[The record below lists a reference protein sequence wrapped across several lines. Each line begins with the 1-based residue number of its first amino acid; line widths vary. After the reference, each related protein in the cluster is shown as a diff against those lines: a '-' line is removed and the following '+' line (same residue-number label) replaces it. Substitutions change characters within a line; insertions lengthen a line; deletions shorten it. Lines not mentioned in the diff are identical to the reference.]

1 MDTKRLILIA
11 GLGVAALVVF
21 TQAKKLGAPAPAA
34 PVQSAAPVIQ
44 KVEYVKVL
52 VAAQNLSLG
61 SRLNEAAIE
70 WKQWPAEAVSPA
82 FISND
87 LRPSADAELINA
99 IVRSPI
105 VQGEPIN
112 EGKLVKAGDS
122 GVMAA
127 LLRPGMRAVTTRI
140 SVDTAAGGFIQ
151 PGDRV
156 DIILTQTIQRDRTGN
171 TQQGGNQRVFVSD
184 TVFENVHVLAI
195 DQTFSTSPESG
206 ASTIGSTATF
216 EMSQEDAELLQE
228 VVAKGDLSL
237 TLRGIRNSRAKAATT
252 ATFDKEKK
260 EEEDTGSIL
269 TVYRGGQPQQVAV
282 RGN

>member
-11 GLGVAALVVF
+11 GLGVAAFVVF

-34 PVQSAAPVIQ
+34 PVKALAPVIQ

-52 VAAQNLSLG
+52 VAAQNLPLG
-61 SRLNEAAIE
+61 SRLNEAAME

-87 LRPSADAELINA
+87 LRPGADAELLNA

-156 DIILTQTIQRDRTGN
+156 DIILTQTVQRNRDGN
-171 TQQGGNQRVFVSD
+171 NQGGNQRAYISD
-184 TVFENVHVLAI
+184 TIFQNVHVLAI
-195 DQTFSTSPESG
+195 DQTFSTSAESG
-206 ASTIGSTATF
+206 ATKIGSTATF
-216 EMSQEDAELLQE
+216 EMSQGDSELLQE
-228 VVAKGDLSL
+228 AVAKGDLSL
-237 TLRGIRNSRAKAATT
+237 TLRGIRNSRATAPTT
-252 ATFDKEKK
+252 ATFSKEK
-260 EEEDTGSIL
+260 EDETQSIL
-269 TVYRGGQPQQVAV
+269 TVYRGGQPQQVAI
-282 RGN
+282 RGK

>member
-21 TQAKKLGAPAPAA
+21 TQAKRLGAPAPAA
-34 PVQSAAPVIQ
+34 PVKAAPVIQ

-52 VAAQNLSLG
+52 VAAQNLQLG
-61 SRLNEAAIE
+61 SRLNEAAFE

-82 FISND
+82 FISNN
-87 LRPSADAELINA
+87 LRPNADAELLNA

-112 EGKLVKAGDS
+112 EGKLVKAGES

-156 DIILTQTIQRDRTGN
+156 DIILTQTIQRNNAAN
-171 TQQGGNQRVFVSD
+171 TQNANQRVYVSD
-184 TVFENVHVLAI
+184 TIFENVHVLAI
-195 DQTFSTSPESG
+195 DQTFSTSAESG
-206 ASTIGSTATF
+206 ATKIGSTATF
-216 EMSQEDAELLQE
+216 EMSQADSELLQE
-228 VVAKGDLSL
+228 AVAKGDLSL
-237 TLRGIRNSRAKAATT
+237 TLRGIRNSRVKAPTT
-252 ATFDKEKK
+252 ATFDKEKA
-260 EEEDTGSIL
+260 EETGSIL
-269 TVYRGGQPQQVAV
+269 TVYRGGRPQQVAI

>member
-21 TQAKKLGAPAPAA
+21 TQAKKLGAPAQTA
-34 PVQSAAPVIQ
+34 PVKAAAPVIQ

-61 SRLNEAAIE
+61 SRLNEAAFE

-87 LRPSADAELINA
+87 LRPSADAELLGA

-105 VQGEPIN
+105 VEGEPIN
-112 EGKLVKAGDS
+112 EGKLVKAGES

-156 DIILTQTIQRDRTGN
+156 DIILTQTIQRNRNTNNQTGN
-171 TQQGGNQRVFVSD
+171 TRVYVSD

-195 DQTFSTSPESG
+195 DQTFSTSAESG
-206 ASTIGSTATF
+206 ATKIGSTATF
-216 EMSQEDAELLQE
+216 EMSQGDAELLQE
-228 VVAKGDLSL
+228 AVAKGDLSL
-237 TLRGIRNSRAKAATT
+237 TLRGIRNSRAKAPTT
-252 ATFDKEKK
+252 ASFDKEQ
-260 EEEDTGSIL
+260 EDTQSIL
-269 TVYRGGQPQQVAV
+269 TVYRGGQPQQVAI

>member
-11 GLGVAALVVF
+11 GLGVAAIVVF
-21 TQAKKLGAPAPAA
+21 TQAKKLGTPPPAL
-34 PVQSAAPVIQ
+34 PVQVAEPVIQ

-52 VAAQNLSLG
+52 VAAQNLPLG
-61 SRLNEAAIE
+61 SRLNESAIE

-82 FISND
+82 FISSD
-87 LRPSADAELINA
+87 LRPNADAELLNS
-99 IVRSPI
+99 IVRSPL
-105 VQGEPIN
+105 VEGEPIN

-156 DIILTQTIQRDRTGN
+156 DLILTQAVQRNRNDGTQN
-171 TQQGGNQRVFVSD
+171 TNQRVYISD
-184 TVFENVHVLAI
+184 TIFENVHVLAI
-195 DQTFSTSPESG
+195 DQTFSTTAESG
-206 ASTIGSTATF
+206 ATKIGSTATF
-216 EMSQEDAELLQE
+216 EMSQGDSELLQQA
-228 VVAKGDLSL
+228 VAKGDLTL
-237 TLRGIRNSRAKAATT
+237 TLRGIRNSRVKAPTT
-252 ATFDKEKK
+252 ASFDKE
-260 EEEDTGSIL
+260 ETDTQSML
-269 TVYRGGQPQQVAV
+269 TVYRGGQPQQVAI

>member
-11 GLGVAALVVF
+11 GLGAAALVVF
-21 TQAKKLGAPAPAA
+21 TQAKKLGAPAPVAPTQVAA
-34 PVQSAAPVIQ
+34 PIIQ

-52 VAAQNLSLG
+52 VAAQNLPLG
-61 SRLNEAAIE
+61 SRLTEAAYE

-87 LRPSADAELINA
+87 LRPNADAELLNA
-99 IVRSPI
+99 IVRTPI
-105 VQGEPIN
+105 VEGEPIN
-112 EGKLVKAGDS
+112 EGKLVKAGES

-156 DIILTQTIQRDRTGN
+156 DIILTQTVQRNRNN
-171 TQQGGNQRVFVSD
+171 TNGQTNQRVYVSD
-184 TVFENVHVLAI
+184 TVFQNVHVLAI

-206 ASTIGSTATF
+206 ATKIGSTATF
-216 EMSQEDAELLQE
+216 EMSQTDAELLQE
-228 VVAKGDLSL
+228 AVAKGDLSL

-252 ATFDKEKK
+252 ATFKK
-260 EEEDTGSIL
+260 EEEDKQSIL
-269 TVYRGGQPQQVAV
+269 TVYRSGQPQQVAIV
-282 RGN
+282 GK

>member
-21 TQAKKLGAPAPAA
+21 TQAKKLGAPGPVVAPSVAA
-34 PVQSAAPVIQ
+34 PIVKQ
-44 KVEYVKVL
+44 VEYVKVL
-52 VAAQNLSLG
+52 VAAQNLPLG

-87 LRPSADAELINA
+87 LRPNADAELLRA

-105 VQGEPIN
+105 VVGEPIN
-112 EGKLVKAGDS
+112 EGKLVKAGES

-156 DIILTQTIQRDRTGN
+156 DVILTQTVQRTRTDGS
-171 TQQGGNQRVFVSD
+171 QGNQRAYISD

-195 DQTFSTSPESG
+195 DQTFATSAESG
-206 ASTIGSTATF
+206 ATKIGSTATF
-216 EMSQEDAELLQE
+216 EMSQKDAELLQQA
-228 VVAKGDLSL
+228 VAKGDLTL
-237 TLRGIRNSRAKAATT
+237 TLRGIRNSRATAPTT
-252 ATFDKEKK
+252 ATFDKEEK
-260 EEEDTGSIL
+260 ETAQSIL
-269 TVYRGGQPQQVAV
+269 TVYRGGQPQQVAI
-282 RGN
+282 RGK

>member
-1 MDTKRLILIA
+1 VRDN
-11 GLGVAALVVF
+11 GY
-21 TQAKKLGAPAPAA
+21 
-34 PVQSAAPVIQ
+34 Q
-44 KVEYVKVL
+44 KTYINRK
-52 VAAQNLSLG
+52 NLPLG
-61 SRLNEAAIE
+61 SRVNEAALE

-82 FISND
+82 FISNQ
-87 LRPSADAELINA
+87 LRPTADAELLNS
-99 IVRSPI
+99 IVRTPI

-112 EGKLVKAGDS
+112 EAKLVKAGDS

-156 DIILTQTIQRDRTGN
+156 DIILTQTIQRNRVGN
-171 TQQGGNQRVFVSD
+171 NQGGNQRAYVSD

-195 DQTFSTSPESG
+195 DQTFSTSADSG
-206 ASTIGSTATF
+206 ATKIGSTATF

-228 VVAKGDLSL
+228 AVAKGDLSL
-237 TLRGIRNSRAKAATT
+237 TLRGMRNSRAKAQTT
-252 ATFDKEKK
+252 ATFEKEK
-260 EEEDTGSIL
+260 EEDTQSIL
-269 TVYRGGQPQQVAV
+269 TVYRGGQPQQVAI

>member
-11 GLGVAALVVF
+11 GLGVAALIVF

-34 PVQSAAPVIQ
+34 PLQLKAPVIQ

-52 VAAQNLSLG
+52 VAAQNLPLG
-61 SRLNEAAIE
+61 ARLNETAFE

-87 LRPSADAELINA
+87 LRPSADAELLGA

-105 VQGEPIN
+105 VMGEPIN

-156 DIILTQTIQRDRTGN
+156 DIILTQTVQRNRVGAN
-171 TQQGGNQRVFVSD
+171 QGGNQRVYISD

-206 ASTIGSTATF
+206 ATKIGSTATF
-216 EMSQEDAELLQE
+216 EMSQEDSELLQE
-228 VVAKGDLSL
+228 AVAKGDLSL
-237 TLRGIRNSRAKAATT
+237 TLRGIRNSRAKAPTT
-252 ATFDKEKK
+252 ATIDKEK
-260 EEEDTGSIL
+260 EEDTQSIL
-269 TVYRGGQPQQVAV
+269 TVYRGGQPQQVAI

>member
-21 TQAKKLGAPAPAA
+21 TQAKKLGAPAPVVPTLTAA
-34 PVQSAAPVIQ
+34 PIVQ

-52 VAAQNLSLG
+52 VASQNLPLG
-61 SRLNEAAIE
+61 TRLNEAAFE
-70 WKQWPAEAVSPA
+70 WKKWPAEALSPA

-87 LRPSADAELINA
+87 LRPTADAELLNA

-105 VQGEPIN
+105 VEGEPIN
-112 EGKLVKAGDS
+112 EGKLVKAGES

-127 LLRPGMRAVTTRI
+127 LLKPGMRAVTTRI

-156 DIILTQTIQRDRTGN
+156 DIILTQTVQRSLDASNNGS
-171 TQQGGNQRVFVSD
+171 NQRIYISD

-195 DQTFSTSPESG
+195 DQTFSTSAESG
-206 ASTIGSTATF
+206 ASKIGSTATF
-216 EMSQEDAELLQE
+216 EMSPEDAELLQE
-228 VVAKGDLSL
+228 TVAKGDLTL
-237 TLRGIRNSRAKAATT
+237 TLRGIRNSRAKATTSATII
-252 ATFDKEKK
+252 EK
-260 EEEDTGSIL
+260 EESVTQSIL
-269 TVYRGGQPQQVAV
+269 TVYRGGQPQQVAI

>member
-11 GLGVAALVVF
+11 GLSVAALVVF
-21 TQAKKLGAPAPAA
+21 TQAKKLGTPAPIN
-34 PVQSAAPVIQ
+34 PVKQAAPVIK

-61 SRLNEAAIE
+61 SRLNEAAFE
-70 WKQWPAEAVSPA
+70 WKQWPVEAVSPA

-87 LRPSADAELINA
+87 LRPNADAELLNA

-105 VQGEPIN
+105 VLGEPIN

-156 DIILTQTIQRDRTGN
+156 DLILTQTIQRDRI
-171 TQQGGNQRVFVSD
+171 GGSQSANQTVYVSD
-184 TVFENVHVLAI
+184 TCLLY
-195 DQTFSTSPESG
+195 TSPSPR
-206 ASTIGSTATF
+206 
-216 EMSQEDAELLQE
+216 D
-228 VVAKGDLSL
+228 
-237 TLRGIRNSRAKAATT
+237 
-252 ATFDKEKK
+252 
-260 EEEDTGSIL
+260 
-269 TVYRGGQPQQVAV
+269 
-282 RGN
+282 

>member
-11 GLGVAALVVF
+11 GLGVAAFVVF
-21 TQAKKLGAPAPAA
+21 TQAKKLGTPAPAA
-34 PVQSAAPVIQ
+34 PVKALAPVIQ

-52 VAAQNLSLG
+52 VAAQNLPLG

-87 LRPSADAELINA
+87 LRPSADAELLNA

-112 EGKLVKAGDS
+112 EGKLVKAGES

-156 DIILTQTIQRDRTGN
+156 DIILTQTIQRNRDAN
-171 TQQGGNQRVFVSD
+171 NQGGNERVYIAD
-184 TVFENVHVLAI
+184 TIFQNVHVLAI
-195 DQTFSTSPESG
+195 DQTFSTSAESG
-206 ASTIGSTATF
+206 ATTIGSTATF
-216 EMSQEDAELLQE
+216 EMSQGDSELLQE
-228 VVAKGDLSL
+228 AVAKGDLSL
-237 TLRGIRNSRAKAATT
+237 TLRGMRNSRATAPTT
-252 ATFDKEKK
+252 ATFSKEK
-260 EEEDTGSIL
+260 EDDTQSIL
-269 TVYRGGQPQQVAV
+269 TVYRGGQPQQVAI
-282 RGN
+282 RGK

>member
-21 TQAKKLGAPAPAA
+21 TQAKKLGTPAPAA
-34 PVQSAAPVIQ
+34 PTKIAAPVIQ

-61 SRLNEAAIE
+61 ARLTEAAYE

-87 LRPSADAELINA
+87 LRPNADAELLNA
-99 IVRSPI
+99 IVRTPI
-105 VQGEPIN
+105 VLGEPIN
-112 EGKLVKAGDS
+112 EAKLVKAGES

-127 LLRPGMRAVTTRI
+127 LLKPGMRAVTTRI

-156 DIILTQTIQRDRTGN
+156 DIILTQTIQRNRNAG
-171 TQQGGNQRVFVSD
+171 TQGNQRVRD
-184 TVFENVHVLAI
+184 RREIICH
-195 DQTFSTSPESG
+195 
-206 ASTIGSTATF
+206 
-216 EMSQEDAELLQE
+216 
-228 VVAKGDLSL
+228 
-237 TLRGIRNSRAKAATT
+237 IRPS
-252 ATFDKEKK
+252 
-260 EEEDTGSIL
+260 
-269 TVYRGGQPQQVAV
+269 
-282 RGN
+282 

>member
-34 PVQSAAPVIQ
+34 PVKVAAPVIQ

-52 VAAQNLSLG
+52 VAAQNLPLG
-61 SRLNEAAIE
+61 SRLNEAAFE

-87 LRPSADAELINA
+87 LRPNADAELLNA
-99 IVRSPI
+99 IVRSPL

-112 EGKLVKAGDS
+112 EGKLVKAGES

-140 SVDTAAGGFIQ
+140 SVDSAAGGFIQ

-156 DIILTQTIQRDRTGN
+156 DIILTQTVQRNRAGN
-171 TQQGGNQRVFVSD
+171 NQGNQRIYVSD

-195 DQTFSTSPESG
+195 DQTFSTSAESG
-206 ASTIGSTATF
+206 ATKIGSTATF
-216 EMSQEDAELLQE
+216 EMSQTDAELLQQA
-228 VVAKGDLSL
+228 VAKGDLTL
-237 TLRGIRNSRAKAATT
+237 TLRGIRNSRAAAPTT
-252 ATFDKEKK
+252 ATFDKE
-260 EEEDTGSIL
+260 EEDTQSTL
-269 TVYRGGQPQQVAV
+269 TVYRGGQPQQVAI
-282 RGN
+282 RGK